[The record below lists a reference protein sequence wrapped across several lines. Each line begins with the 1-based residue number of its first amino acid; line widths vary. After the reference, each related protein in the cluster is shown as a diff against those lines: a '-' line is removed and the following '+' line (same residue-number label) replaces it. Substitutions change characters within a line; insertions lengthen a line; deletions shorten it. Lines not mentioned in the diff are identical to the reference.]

1 MSVIPTDEW
10 LHEIMEIEKLMP
22 KRNLYELQR
31 SIICNRL
38 IEIFNDGN
46 PEEIQFELQQQ
57 GLYLP
62 HENIAIQK
70 LEDQNIWLIVQE
82 ELNHLKEKWN
92 GPNIPIYIFPIT
104 QEQTMTNKNGAAYPN
119 AIFLFVGELKKQEL
133 RALFAHEYNHVCR
146 LHYLNKSLNEV
157 TLLDSLI
164 LEGLAECAVEEIY
177 GDEWLAPWLKYYS
190 MEKMLEIWKMY
201 FLTQMNSQGLAH
213 HAEFLYGGKLPQ
225 WIGYCIGYEIVRT
238 YIKNHSSN
246 KLHLKDSKEILIG
259 SDFPLQ

>member
-1 MSVIPTDEW
+1 MSVIPTNEW
-10 LHEIMEIEKLMP
+10 LHEIMKIQKLLP
-22 KRNLYELQR
+22 KRNIYELQR
-31 SIICNRL
+31 SIICNPL
-38 IEIFNDGN
+38 IEIFNSGN

-62 HENIAIQK
+62 HENLAIQM
-70 LEDQNIWLIVQE
+70 LEKQNVWLIVQE
-82 ELNHLKEKWN
+82 EFNYLKEKWN
-92 GPNIPIYIFPIT
+92 GPNVPIYILPIT
-104 QEQTMTNKNGAAYPN
+104 QEQTMTNKNGTAYPN

-146 LHYLNKSLNEV
+146 LHCINKSLNEV

-177 GDEWLAPWLKYYS
+177 GDEWLTPWLGNYS
-190 MEKMLEIWKMY
+190 MEKMLEIWEKY
-201 FLTQMNSQGLAH
+201 FLSQMNSQGLAH
-213 HAEFLYGGKLPQ
+213 HVEFIYGGKLPQ

-246 KLHLKDSKEILIG
+246 KLLLKDSKEILTG